1 MTLRKATRIIVL
13 LLGTK
18 AFAQNTLPGTTAS
31 APILNQRPGLPG
43 RRGPVANKN
52 NDLQGLIALHQ
63 QVEDM
68 EGVLPQMHVTLKQMQ
83 AKSAKSKTTD
93 PLTKANLDMWELMV
107 GHLDQEL
114 EQMRGELAQ
123 REDME
128 VRRAALYKQAD
139 AKAEAEARAAMAGK
153 LAGQSTAAATA
164 GQAAP
169 ATPATPTPA
178 ALTPSSPAATP
189 APASPATSPN

>member
-1 MTLRKATRIIVL
+1 ML
-13 LLGTK
+13 
-18 AFAQNTLPGTTAS
+18 S
-31 APILNQRPGLPG
+31 
-43 RRGPVANKN
+43 
-52 NDLQGLIALHQ
+52 
-63 QVEDM
+63 
-68 EGVLPQMHVTLKQMQ
+68 QMHVTLKQMQ
-83 AKSAKSKTTD
+83 AKSTKSKTTD
-93 PLTKANLDMWELMV
+93 PLTKANLDMWELMI

-114 EQMRGELAQ
+114 EQNRLELAQ

-139 AKAEAEARAAMAGK
+139 AKAQAEARAAMAGK

-164 GQAAP
+164 GQARP

-178 ALTPSSPAATP
+178 ALTPTSPTATP

>member
-1 MTLRKATRIIVL
+1 MTFRNATRVIVL
-13 LLGTK
+13 LVGTK
-18 AFAQNTLPGTTAS
+18 AFAQSTLPGTTAS
-31 APILNQRPGLPG
+31 APILNQRPGLPE

-52 NDLQGLIALHQ
+52 NDPQGLIALRQ
-63 QVEDM
+63 PVEDM
-68 EGVLPQMHVTLKQMQ
+68 EGVLSQMHVTLKQMQ
-83 AKSAKSKTTD
+83 VKSAKSKTTD
-93 PLTKANLDMWELMV
+93 PLTNANLDMWELMV
-107 GHLDQEL
+107 GHLDKEL
-114 EQMRGELAQ
+114 EQMRAVLAQ

-139 AKAEAEARAAMAGK
+139 AKAEAEAQAATAGK
-153 LAGQSTAAATA
+153 FAGQSAAAATA

>member
-1 MTLRKATRIIVL
+1 MTLRKATRIMVL

-31 APILNQRPGLPG
+31 APILNHRPGLPG

-52 NDLQGLIALHQ
+52 NDLQGLIALRQ

-68 EGVLPQMHVTLKQMQ
+68 EGVLSQMHVTLKQMQ

-114 EQMRGELAQ
+114 EQNRLELAQ

-139 AKAEAEARAAMAGK
+139 ARSGSGSTGGNGWKVSRPVDGGSDSRA
-153 LAGQSTAAATA
+153 
-164 GQAAP
+164 
-169 ATPATPTPA
+169 
-178 ALTPSSPAATP
+178 SSACNSSHTH
-189 APASPATSPN
+189 SGCVDTV